1 MMVKPRRDP
10 RFYLFGSLGV
20 NKPLVLPGVDIKTL
34 VYINLRVKISEG
46 LATASQ
52 NQNMEVYDK

>member
-1 MMVKPRRDP
+1 MF
-10 RFYLFGSLGV
+10 FYGSLGV
-20 NKPLVLPGVDIKTL
+20 NNPLVLPGVSKKTL

>member
-1 MMVKPRRDP
+1 MPVIGCVADNGH
-10 RFYLFGSLGV
+10 YLGSLGV
-20 NKPLVLPGVDIKTL
+20 NKPLVLPGVGIKTL